1 MCRRSNNFQNKKF
14 HLVPWAAS
22 SHILFFKY
30 LASHLSSVLTFTCP
44 TQSNA
49 TGVLNQA
56 QSPLNKVVEGINGVA
71 KVANATADANTISEN
86 VQGMS
91 LPVTL
96 QEIQRLATE
105 INNTQVNE
113 TAINITYEGASAGLA
128 QARAVEQLSKKAM

>member
-1 MCRRSNNFQNKKF
+1 M
-14 HLVPWAAS
+14 
-22 SHILFFKY
+22 
-30 LASHLSSVLTFTCP
+30 
-44 TQSNA
+44 
-49 TGVLNQA
+49 
-56 QSPLNKVVEGINGVA
+56 EGINGVA

-96 QEIQRLATE
+96 KEIQRLATE

-113 TAINITYEGASAGLA
+113 TAINITYKGASAGLA

>member
-1 MCRRSNNFQNKKF
+1 M
-14 HLVPWAAS
+14 
-22 SHILFFKY
+22 
-30 LASHLSSVLTFTCP
+30 
-44 TQSNA
+44 
-49 TGVLNQA
+49 
-56 QSPLNKVVEGINGVA
+56 EGINGVA

-113 TAINITYEGASAGLA
+113 TAINITYKGASAGLA